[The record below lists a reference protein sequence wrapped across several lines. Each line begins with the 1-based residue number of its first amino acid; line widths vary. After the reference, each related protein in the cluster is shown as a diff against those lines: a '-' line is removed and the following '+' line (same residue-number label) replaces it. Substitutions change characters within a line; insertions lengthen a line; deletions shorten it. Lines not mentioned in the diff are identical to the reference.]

1 MLRVHSWNQSVL
13 SNKSQFIG
21 QGTFDGIRQTS
32 QDTVI
37 TAPCCQ
43 VSLNHSYWILLTG
56 A

>member
-1 MLRVHSWNQSVL
+1 MG
-13 SNKSQFIG
+13 FE
-21 QGTFDGIRQTS
+21 QTS

-43 VSLNHSYWILLTG
+43 VSLHSYWILLTG